1 MKAVRGAVNSDSDTF
16 ALSANERACTVIRE
30 EL

>member
-1 MKAVRGAVNSDSDTF
+1 MKGTRGAVNSDSDTF
-16 ALSANERACTVIRE
+16 ALSANERACAVIRK

>member
-1 MKAVRGAVNSDSDTF
+1 MKAARGAVNSDSDTI
-16 ALSANERACTVIRE
+16 ALSANERACAVIRE